1 MLLKPQGIS
10 DIHRNS
16 VPKNHRNSIWVE
28 AGSGGMNNLPI
39 IVGAAK
45 LNITRLGW
53 RQKRVV
59 FRIQWREAL
68 HQVNNFLI

>member
-45 LNITRLGW
+45 LNITRLG
-53 RQKRVV
+53 
-59 FRIQWREAL
+59 
-68 HQVNNFLI
+68 